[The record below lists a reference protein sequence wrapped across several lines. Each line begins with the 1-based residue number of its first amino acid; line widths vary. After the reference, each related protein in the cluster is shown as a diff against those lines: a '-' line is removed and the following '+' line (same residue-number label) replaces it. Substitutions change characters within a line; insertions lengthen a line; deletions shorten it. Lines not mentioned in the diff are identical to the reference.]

1 MTEDAGMG
9 LEIRAARP
17 GDADAI
23 EGCVHRAYEK
33 YVPRIGRLPKPMQ
46 ADYASAITAHQ
57 LWVVDGEAGAAAAVL
72 ELIPQDDHLL
82 IENVAVDPAR
92 QHGGLGRK
100 LMAFAED
107 EGRRQGFRELRLY
120 TNEKFV
126 ENIAFYGKLGYA
138 VTERQ
143 PYKDSVVVFMRKPL
157 EA

>member
-1 MTEDAGMG
+1 M
-9 LEIRAARP
+9 IRAARP
-17 GDADAI
+17 DDADAV

-33 YVPRIGRLPKPMQ
+33 YVPRIGRLPKPML
-46 ADYASAITAHQ
+46 ANYACAIAAHQ
-57 LWVVDGEAGAAAAVL
+57 VWIVDGEAGVAAVL

-92 QHGGLGRK
+92 QHSGLGRK

-138 VTERQ
+138 GTERQ
-143 PYKDSVVVFMRKPL
+143 PYKDSVVVFMSKTL
-157 EA
+157 AG